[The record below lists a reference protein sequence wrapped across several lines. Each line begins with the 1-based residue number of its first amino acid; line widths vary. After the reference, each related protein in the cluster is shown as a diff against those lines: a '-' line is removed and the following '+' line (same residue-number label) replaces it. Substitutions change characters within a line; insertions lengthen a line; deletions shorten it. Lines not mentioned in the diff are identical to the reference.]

1 MKSASRYLFATW
13 LVAALALTV
22 GTRLAAA
29 DETEWIAD
37 KRGCKVANPFPRAGE
52 SITWSGPCK
61 NGFADGQGI
70 LQWFFN
76 GKEDDRYEGQLKLG
90 WADGKGVLTKSDG
103 GKYDGD
109 WKGSIQ
115 EGSGRYDGPDGSWY
129 EGGWK
134 NGKPNG
140 QGQFHRPDGKVF
152 IGEWIDGVYEGD
164 VEPEEDEGDPNK
176 T

>member
-13 LVAALALTV
+13 LVAALALTI
-22 GTRLAAA
+22 GTVASA

-76 GKEDDRYEGQLKLG
+76 GKEDDQHPISDLYLLAEHGTPKDLRIIAGAGHMGRKRGESNDPVVDIVTRWLKEKL
-90 WADGKGVLTKSDG
+90 S
-103 GKYDGD
+103 
-109 WKGSIQ
+109 
-115 EGSGRYDGPDGSWY
+115 
-129 EGGWK
+129 
-134 NGKPNG
+134 
-140 QGQFHRPDGKVF
+140 
-152 IGEWIDGVYEGD
+152 
-164 VEPEEDEGDPNK
+164 
-176 T
+176 